1 MYHNQET
8 GKKGEDIAVDYLIK
22 QGYHILERNFSCK
35 LGEIDV
41 IAIDTITKNE
51 LVFIEVKSRKQ
62 TIYGKPA
69 EAVDIR
75 KTKHIYK
82 VAEYFL
88 MIHNLESSFIRFDV
102 IEVLEKISQKIQI
115 HHIKNAILEKPDSLV
130 TFIPSIHF

>member
-1 MYHNQET
+1 MYQNQEI
-8 GKKGEDIAVDYLIK
+8 GKKGEDIAADYLRK

-35 LGEIDV
+35 LGEIDI

-62 TIYGKPA
+62 SLYGKPA
-69 EAVDIR
+69 EAVNFR

-82 VAEYFL
+82 VAEFFL

-102 IEVLEKISQKIQI
+102 IEVLEKRSQKIQI

>member
-1 MYHNQET
+1 MYQNQET
-8 GKKGEDIAVDYLIK
+8 GKKGEDIAAENLTK
-22 QGYHILERNFSCK
+22 QGYHILERNFYCK
-35 LGEIDV
+35 LGEIDI
-41 IAIDTITKNE
+41 IAIDTISKNE

-62 TIYGKPA
+62 SIYGRPS

-75 KTKHIYK
+75 KKQHIYK

-88 MIHNLESSFIRFDV
+88 MIHNLENRFIRFDV
-102 IEVLEKISQKIQI
+102 IEVLEKLSQKIQI